1 MAQRHY
7 FLSEGDAVPPLPQV
21 PTAKKD
27 EGIKMRSGN
36 RIWTGDFV
44 HVVDVKTR
52 RQFNPKSPPEGG
64 SKRTAKEQM
73 QSSFRLTVAQV
84 A

>member
-1 MAQRHY
+1 LAQRHC
-7 FLSEGDAVPPLPQV
+7 FLSEGDAVPPLAQV

-36 RIWTGDFV
+36 LIWTGDFV
-44 HVVDVKTR
+44 HVVDVT
-52 RQFNPKSPPEGG
+52 PEGG

>member
-1 MAQRHY
+1 LAQRHC

-27 EGIKMRSGN
+27 EGIKMRSRN

-64 SKRTAKEQM
+64 GKRTAKEQM

-84 A
+84 T